1 MAISINEQ
9 AIIDQAAAIL
19 DREMKKNDAAAPL
32 TSPALVRQY
41 LRFAI
46 EAKEHEVFV
55 AIFLNTQHC
64 VIESV
69 ELFRGTLDSASVYP
83 REVVKEALER
93 NAGGVIFAHNHPS
106 GNPEPS
112 DSDRRITER
121 LKEALKLFDI
131 RVLDHFVV
139 GAGDIV
145 SFAERGWI

>member
-9 AIIDQAAAIL
+9 AIIDQAASIL
-19 DREMKKNDAAAPL
+19 DREIKVNSEVDAL
-32 TSPALVRQY
+32 TSPKLVRQY

-55 AIFLNTQHC
+55 AIFLNTQHR

-69 ELFRGTLDSASVYP
+69 ELFRGTLDKASVYP
-83 REVVKEALER
+83 REVAKEALKH

-106 GNPEPS
+106 GDPEPS
-112 DSDRRITER
+112 DADRKITER
-121 LKEALKLFDI
+121 LKAALELFDI